1 MENNKIIE
9 VDSTSNR
16 QIETISTTDI
26 ENQNNNDI
34 NCHCNRNRFSKNIN
48 NIGDNRIIT
57 NCITRKKTVIGIDQ
71 SFCLFFLIFLAMFLT
86 IVIWL
91 ASNNSFFNI
100 YLYIIGV
107 TLYLLTAYY
116 MLLCYLTE
124 PGIIPRSHPDYI
136 IKEDSSTESDEEK
149 KKINKA
155 DTVKPS
161 IFTERKCETCNIV
174 RPPRASH
181 CRHCDNCVLN
191 LDQ

>member
-9 VDSTSNR
+9 LDSTSNR
-16 QIETISTTDI
+16 QIEVISTTDI
-26 ENQNNNDI
+26 ENQSNNDVR
-34 NCHCNRNRFSKNIN
+34 CHYRRNRFSKNIN

-57 NCITRKKTVIGIDQ
+57 NCITKKKIVIGIDQ

-91 ASNNSFFNI
+91 ASNNTFFNI

-116 MLLCYLTE
+116 MILTYLTE
-124 PGIIPRSHPDYI
+124 PGIIPRNHPDYI
-136 IKEDSSTESDEEK
+136 IKEGYQSDEEK
-149 KKINKA
+149 KQINKSDA
-155 DTVKPS
+155 SIPS
-161 IFTERKCETCNIV
+161 IFKERKCETCNII

-181 CRHCDNCVLN
+181 CRHCDNCVQN